1 MEERITTPILQKEES
16 KFELALRP
24 QKMEE
29 FVGQSKIKEK
39 LNIFIQAAKGR
50 GEGLDHTLLCGP
62 PGLGK
67 TTLAHIIANE
77 IKGRIYSTSGSAIDR
92 PGDMARIL
100 TNTELQ
106 NGDVLFIDEIHRLP
120 PSVEEV
126 LYSAMEDFEVD
137 IILGKGVRT
146 RSVKLPLARFTL
158 IGATT
163 RAGLLT
169 SPLRN
174 RFGIVNRL
182 DFYREEDLYLIIL
195 RSANILEIEID
206 EKGASE
212 IARRSRGTPRI
223 ANRLLRRVRDYAQVK
238 GKGIITEEI
247 AREALRML
255 EVDKKGLDSMD
266 RKILETILHK
276 FNGGPVGLK
285 TLAMAV
291 NEEPD
296 TLEEVYEPYL
306 VQEGLINRTPKG
318 RTATHLLYKYLGKKL
333 PQTGQGKLPL

>member
-1 MEERITTPILQKEES
+1 MEERVTIPSLQEADS

-24 QKMEE
+24 RRMEE
-29 FVGQSKIKEK
+29 FVGQNKIKRN
-39 LNIFIQAAKGR
+39 LGIFIQAARER
-50 GEGLDHTLLCGP
+50 GDSLDHTLLYGS

-77 IKGRIYSTSGSAIDR
+77 MESNIHSTSGSAIDR
-92 PGDMARIL
+92 PGELAKIL

-120 PSVEEV
+120 PQVEEV

-137 IILGKGVRT
+137 IILGKGASA
-146 RSVKLPLARFTL
+146 RSVKIPLACFTL
-158 IGATT
+158 VGATT

-174 RFGIVNRL
+174 RFGVVSRL
-182 DFYREEDLYLIIL
+182 DFYGKEDLYKIII
-195 RSANILEIEID
+195 RSASILKIKIEK
-206 EKGASE
+206 EGAWE
-212 IARRSRGTPRI
+212 IAQRSRGTPRI

-238 GKGIITEEI
+238 GKGVITQKI

-255 EVDKKGLDSMD
+255 EVDNKGLDAMD
-266 RKILETILHK
+266 RKILEALVFK
-276 FNGGPVGLK
+276 FSGGPVGLK
-285 TLAMAV
+285 TLSMVV

-306 VQEGLINRTPKG
+306 IQEGFINRTPRG
-318 RTATHLLYKYLGKKL
+318 RTATHLLYKYLGKKKHSS
-333 PQTGQGKLPL
+333 TQGRLSF

>member
-318 RTATHLLYKYLGKKL
+318 RTATHLLYKYLGKEL